1 MEGEGE
7 GRMEKGGWRKRG
19 KKNIRELLQLP
30 LLRTPGQKP
39 LSWTLTLWTPY
50 LQNWCIHGINNFTAT
65 NYCSCLFEEPW
76 ITRHRRP
83 NPQKAERMKCLSAPG
98 APLPAAAGPERVAQP
113 RLLACVRVN
122 TAAPLQIGEVSAEKW
137 LRVSTWHRRWK
148 VFTQLERCL
157 SFSHRKWGAKHL
169 WESHWREGFVLK

>member
-1 MEGEGE
+1 
-7 GRMEKGGWRKRG
+7 MEKGGWRKRG

-122 TAAPLQIGEVSAEKW
+122 TAAPLQIGEGFCREMSESFHMTQEVKSFHTTRA
-137 LRVSTWHRRWK
+137 LPFI
-148 VFTQLERCL
+148 FTQKMRSKTPL
-157 SFSHRKWGAKHL
+157 RKPLTGRICFKIEL
-169 WESHWREGFVLK
+169 YL